1 MDSLVATKY
10 GCGHARSGEKQL
22 EVDRR
27 LALRRIHELKM
38 DLQKVERRKEREV
51 SGRRDYLKVSL
62 VGYTTLARV
71 P

>member
-1 MDSLVATKY
+1 MGV
-10 GCGHARSGEKQL
+10 GMRGPGEKQL

-51 SGRRDYLKVSL
+51 AL
-62 VGYTTLARV
+62 VVATT
-71 P
+71 